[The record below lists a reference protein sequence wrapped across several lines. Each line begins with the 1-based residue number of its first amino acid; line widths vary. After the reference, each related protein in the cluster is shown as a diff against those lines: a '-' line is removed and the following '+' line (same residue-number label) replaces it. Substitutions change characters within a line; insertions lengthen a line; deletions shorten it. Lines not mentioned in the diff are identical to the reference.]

1 MSLTRADVACQRWRK
16 AHTHQIDDRILHG
29 DLDLLAFVGALSLVK
44 SGQDSDCGVKAAA

>member
-1 MSLTRADVACQRWRK
+1 MKRGKGLAPRLDQDADE
-16 AHTHQIDDRILHG
+16 IDDRVLHG